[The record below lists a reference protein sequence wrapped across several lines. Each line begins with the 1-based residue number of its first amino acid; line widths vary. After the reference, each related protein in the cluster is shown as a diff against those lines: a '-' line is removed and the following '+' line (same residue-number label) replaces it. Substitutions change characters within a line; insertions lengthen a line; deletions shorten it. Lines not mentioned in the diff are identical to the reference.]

1 MYSDVII
8 PKGFLVILSAPSG
21 GGKTTVYKELLRRN
35 PKLEYSISVTTRK
48 IRNHETNGVDYEFVT
63 DEEFDRLVAED
74 KFAEWAHVHGNRY
87 GTLRTRVDDS
97 LSERKILLFDLDV
110 QGAGMIKERYP
121 DDAVTVFILPPS
133 PAELRARL
141 ENRQTETEETI
152 ALRLKNALW
161 EYGHIDNYDYTVIN
175 EDFDD
180 CVLDI
185 EKIIRSES
193 LRIKRIEKINWK
205 AGSDDKEI

>member
-1 MYSDVII
+1 MSSDVII

-35 PKLEYSISVTTRK
+35 SKLEYSISVTTRK
-48 IRNHETNGVDYEFVT
+48 IRNHETNGLDYEFVT
-63 DEEFDRLVAED
+63 DEEFDRLVAQD
-74 KFAEWAHVHGNRY
+74 SFAEWAHVHGNRY
-87 GTLRTRVDDS
+87 GTLRTRVDES
-97 LSERKILLFDLDV
+97 IEQQKILLFDLDV
-110 QGAGMIKERYP
+110 QGAEMIKERYP
-121 DDAVTVFILPPS
+121 DDAVTIFILPPS
-133 PAELRARL
+133 LAELRARL
-141 ENRQTETEETI
+141 ENRHTETEETI

-161 EYGHIDNYDYTVIN
+161 EYDHIDNYDYTVIN
-175 EDFDD
+175 EDFND

-205 AGSDDKEI
+205 RGSDDKEI